1 MNKIFIG
8 SNNKGKLKEFADAFS
23 NLKLDITNPNELG
36 IDTEIDET
44 GNTFL
49 QNSLIKARVWVKIS
63 KLPTL
68 VDDSGL
74 CVDYLEG
81 KPGVLSARFIQG
93 SDNDRNLKILELLK
107 GVPLAKRTAHYTCVI
122 AFIDPKTGIETT
134 TTGICEGIILER
146 PSGNGGFGYDPIF
159 QPLNYSQSFGELPL
173 EIKQQI
179 SHRAKAL
186 AKMVDYLKKW
196 SH

>member
-49 QNSLIKARVWVKIS
+49 QNSLIKARVWVKLS

-122 AFIDPKTGIETT
+122 AFIDPKTQIETT
-134 TTGICEGIILER
+134 TTGICEGVILEQ
-146 PSGNGGFGYDPIF
+146 PSGKDGFGYDPIF